1 MDRIKRI
8 AGDLANGWEVTFDRE
23 SGSDLIHYRI
33 CDRFGRVLAVSGYD
47 LQSTMAD
54 WSDDDLRQRM
64 RGLLVASFVPSL
76 YRRTNSAQLKVK
88 NASPSVRAL
97 LPQQPCSWT

>member
-1 MDRIKRI
+1 MLTTEDDSAIFQMDRIKRI

-76 YRRTNSAQLKVK
+76 IAERTLPNS
-88 NASPSVRAL
+88 R
-97 LPQQPCSWT
+97 